1 MNMRYLVI
9 LLIMSFP
16 VFTIAQPA
24 IDVHCHNLFP
34 ELAAFLKEQGE
45 EMNENDPLPQWNVES
60 HIDFMKKAGIVRS
73 VVSMPAPQP
82 FMGGVDESRR
92 VVRRYNN
99 ACAQLKATYPDKF
112 LFCASLPLPYV
123 DAAIEEAV
131 YAIDTLGADGI
142 KLATNSY
149 GQYVGDEVLDT
160 LMSVLNERHA
170 VVILHPHRPV
180 SVNDSIIAVTPLAMY
195 EYPAETTRAVVNMI
209 VRNIPTRYPN
219 IKFVIPHCGSFLQL
233 AIPRMQV
240 IYRAMEKNGVMEKI
254 NWRDNLKNFYYD
266 LAGNPTV
273 DVLRCLLS
281 ITTPEHL
288 LYGSDYP
295 YQSAEYLAEDLQHL
309 RGILYGDTAWMKYA
323 QDILYGNAARL
334 FAVDKSNIVD
344 SSSLENYGK
353 QCVKLPMQENG
364 IVRLSKIEVYPQYL
378 EAYKQYAIEVGEISL
393 RTEPGVL
400 TMYALAEKENPCM
413 ITILETYSSQ
423 EAYKKHIASAHFQKY
438 KQGTLHMVKK
448 LVLSDQYPLNP
459 SNRITN
465 FIQH

>member
-1 MNMRYLVI
+1 
-9 LLIMSFP
+9 
-16 VFTIAQPA
+16 
-24 IDVHCHNLFP
+24 
-34 ELAAFLKEQGE
+34 
-45 EMNENDPLPQWNVES
+45 
-60 HIDFMKKAGIVRS
+60 
-73 VVSMPAPQP
+73 
-82 FMGGVDESRR
+82 
-92 VVRRYNN
+92 
-99 ACAQLKATYPDKF
+99 
-112 LFCASLPLPYV
+112 
-123 DAAIEEAV
+123 
-131 YAIDTLGADGI
+131 
-142 KLATNSY
+142 
-149 GQYVGDEVLDT
+149 
-160 LMSVLNERHA
+160 
-170 VVILHPHRPV
+170 
-180 SVNDSIIAVTPLAMY
+180 
-195 EYPAETTRAVVNMI
+195 
-209 VRNIPTRYPN
+209 
-219 IKFVIPHCGSFLQL
+219 
-233 AIPRMQV
+233 
-240 IYRAMEKNGVMEKI
+240 MEKI
-254 NWRDNLKNFYYD
+254 SWRDNLKNFYYD
-266 LAGNPTV
+266 LAGNPTD

-344 SSSLENYGK
+344 SLSLENYGE
-353 QCVKLPMQENG
+353 QCVKLPMQEDG